1 MKKEE
6 IFKYSRSSKSINI
19 LIIFNT
25 IKDYIVKN
33 KELDKTNLR
42 KSINESL
49 KLLIQSENT
58 RKKEI
63 QSGINVLKT
72 FEILTEV
79 DNKIILSEEIIKEI
93 NKKNIKEEKL
103 REILLNKII
112 QKFLILGILE
122 ANVENKLSIENVK
135 KLIELFEKNKIN
147 ETKEK
152 IKFYIKDE
160 KTLSA
165 YLNMIKDLF
174 NPYIKILEKEELS
187 RKKENSTSK
196 KQNNQLNLF
205 P

>member
-165 YLNMIKDLF
+165 YLNMIKDLS